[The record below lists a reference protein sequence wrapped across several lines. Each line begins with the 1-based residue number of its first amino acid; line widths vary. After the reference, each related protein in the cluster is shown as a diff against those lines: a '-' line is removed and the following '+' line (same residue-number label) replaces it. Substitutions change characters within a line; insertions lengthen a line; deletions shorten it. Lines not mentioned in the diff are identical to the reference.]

1 MKTVLAS
8 AALCFAA
15 LLMVTPVDARN
26 HTATPGQNKEPAASQ
41 AARPAAAT
49 KSSPGVG
56 NPTTAPTGTNNP
68 GQLGR

>member
-8 AALCFAA
+8 AALWFAA

-26 HTATPGQNKEPAASQ
+26 HTATPGRTKDPAAS
-41 AARPAAAT
+41 RAAAPADAA
-49 KSSPGVG
+49 KPSPGVG
-56 NPTTAPTGTNNP
+56 NPTTAPTSTNNP